1 MRGIAACSKD
11 PARARREFL
20 ESGDRLVAR
29 KEFRQA
35 IVQYRNALQ
44 QDPRFGEARLKLAE
58 AYMQA
63 GDPQSGYREYV
74 RASDLL
80 PHNNDVQ
87 LKAATFLLASQQF
100 EDARVRAAR
109 VLQKDP
115 KNVNALI
122 LLGSALAGLHDFAAA
137 LKQIEQAVQLDATS
151 APAYAAL
158 GTIQAARGRQQEAE
172 AAFRKAVATN
182 PQRADAHLALAS
194 FLWTGG
200 RIAEAEA
207 PLEKA
212 VELEPRNTMANSAM
226 AAFYLATH
234 RAPEAERYLRAA
246 AEADTDPAAPLKLA
260 LADYY
265 VSLNRVDAATT
276 LLTQLAKNRAT
287 GTAARTRLAV
297 LAYEHSG
304 HTEGHRAID
313 AVLATDPAHV
323 PALLVKARF
332 LLQDGK
338 TGDALARVRTAIGI
352 DPSSVQAYYLLGS
365 IHRLRGD
372 IGLAMVAFNDVLRLN
387 PRVAAAQV
395 ELARLNLASG
405 RADVALQY
413 SESAAREVPDD
424 ATCS

>member
-1 MRGIAACSKD
+1 
-11 PARARREFL
+11 
-20 ESGDRLVAR
+20 
-29 KEFRQA
+29 
-35 IVQYRNALQ
+35 
-44 QDPRFGEARLKLAE
+44 
-58 AYMQA
+58 MQA

-80 PHNNDVQ
+80 PGNNDVQ

-100 EDARVRAAR
+100 EDARVRVAR
-109 VLQKDP
+109 VLKKDP

-122 LLGSALAGLHDFAAA
+122 LLGSALAGLRDFDAA

-151 APAYAAL
+151 APAYATL

-182 PQRADAHLALAS
+182 PQRADVHLALAN

-200 RIAEAEA
+200 RIAESGGVA
-207 PLEKA
+207 PRKPWSSSRGTRWRTARLA
-212 VELEPRNTMANSAM
+212 T
-226 AAFYLATH
+226 FYLATR

-246 AEADTDPAAPLKLA
+246 AKTDTDPAAPLKLA

-297 LAYEHSG
+297 LAYEHTG
-304 HTEGHRAID
+304 HADGHRAID
-313 AVLATDPAHV
+313 AVLATAPRDV

-332 LLQDGK
+332 LLAGREDRRRAGQGPDRDRHRPFIGAGALPARIDSPPARRHRPRDG
-338 TGDALARVRTAIGI
+338 G
-352 DPSSVQAYYLLGS
+352 VQ
-365 IHRLRGD
+365 
-372 IGLAMVAFNDVLRLN
+372 
-387 PRVAAAQV
+387 
-395 ELARLNLASG
+395 
-405 RADVALQY
+405 
-413 SESAAREVPDD
+413 
-424 ATCS
+424 